1 MNGQRIRTIIEKE
14 WAETLRNN
22 TITSTFVMLLIVFT
36 AMPLLF
42 AFVLPAFLGEA
53 ATNDPDMDQLLDLLA
68 TSFPQIMELS
78 GLEQFQIFMLRQF
91 IVLFL
96 LLPIMGAMSI
106 STYSIIGE
114 KTSRS
119 LEALL
124 ASPIRTDELLLAKS
138 LAAAIPSV
146 LASWVAF
153 GLFALVTRLA
163 GGPEV
168 YRYTLDSAA
177 WATILLIAPLV
188 ALLGLGLGV
197 VVSAR
202 SNDPRSAQ
210 QIGGLVVLPLIA
222 VVMGQTAG
230 LFLLGIPLVIV
241 AAVVLLLLDL
251 AVLGLGVSLFNREA
265 ILTRWK

>member
-14 WAETLRNN
+14 WAETLRNT
-22 TITSTFVMLLIVFT
+22 TITSTFVVLLLVFT
-36 AMPLLF
+36 AMPLVF
-42 AFVLPAFLGEA
+42 AFVLPAFMGEA
-53 ATNDPDMDQLLDLLA
+53 ITNDPDSEQLLTLLA
-68 TSFPQIMELS
+68 TTFPQIKELNA
-78 GLEQFQIFMLRQF
+78 LEQFQIFMLRQF
-91 IVLFL
+91 TVLFL
-96 LLPIMGAMSI
+96 ILPVMGAMSI

-114 KTSRS
+114 KTARS

-138 LAAAIPSV
+138 FAAAIPSV

-153 GLFALVTRLA
+153 GLFALVTYLA

-177 WATILLIAPLV
+177 WATILLISPLV

-202 SNDPRSAQ
+202 SNDARSAQ
-210 QIGGLVVLPLIA
+210 QIGGLVVLPLVA
-222 VVMGQTAG
+222 VVIGQTAG
-230 LFLLGIPLVIV
+230 VFLLGVPLVIV
-241 AAVVLLLLDL
+241 AAVILFLGDL
-251 AVLGLGVSLFNREA
+251 AILGLGVSLFNREA